1 MTGKYTSVR
10 LLSGIQTG
18 PKGSGQKQKK
28 DVWSKLLVCICGHS
42 FNRHKWA
49 HKNSNTVYGYQ
60 CYSSVRSGTV
70 QTRLNKGL
78 SIEGVCTSPMI
89 PQWKLKMMAKY
100 VFTNFITDV
109 DEILKTAN
117 NFLQKHIA
125 DKPIR
130 DNTKII
136 ENKRKE
142 LSKLEK
148 RLKNYTEM
156 RADGEITRERFF
168 EYKAEI
174 EPKIEELK
182 KVIAE
187 LEVVSEPVEEI
198 DFGERIKMLEYA
210 MEQLVDFENIQDIP
224 ESVVDAFVDRIVVS
238 EDCFD
243 WYLRFDPTVAY
254 SCKVEGKRSAT
265 AKVTSSFAFL
275 EDSKTKKKYKNLSK
289 NEYDLVASATLDID
303 YAKEYLYSQST
314 KHRIHKYEDTN
325 VNVYV

>member
-1 MTGKYTSVR
+1 
-10 LLSGIQTG
+10 
-18 PKGSGQKQKK
+18 
-28 DVWSKLLVCICGHS
+28 
-42 FNRHKWA
+42 
-49 HKNSNTVYGYQ
+49 
-60 CYSSVRSGTV
+60 
-70 QTRLNKGL
+70 
-78 SIEGVCTSPMI
+78 
-89 PQWKLKMMAKY
+89 
-100 VFTNFITDV
+100 
-109 DEILKTAN
+109 
-117 NFLQKHIA
+117 LQKHIA
-125 DKPIR
+125 DKPVR
-130 DNTKII
+130 DNTQIL

-142 LSKLEK
+142 LTKFEK

-187 LEVVSEPVEEI
+187 LEVVSEPVEEV

-265 AKVTSSFAFL
+265 AKVTTSFAFL
-275 EDSKTKKKYKNLSK
+275 EDGKTKKKYKNLSK
-289 NEYDLVASATLDID
+289 SEYTKIASSTLDID
-303 YAKEYLYSQST
+303 YAKEYLYAQST